1 MAEHVCPLWV
11 GYLLASPLR
20 KLLQNPKKIF
30 SPYVKEGMKV
40 LDIGC
45 AMGFFS
51 LPLAQM
57 VGSNGKVVCV
67 DVQSKMIAK
76 LEKRAKKAGLS
87 DKIETRVC
95 DYHSLGLNAFKEEI
109 DFAFA
114 FAVVHEVPDASRFF
128 SEIYETIKPAGK
140 LLIAEPKGH
149 VSKKDFGITISAAE
163 QNSFKVIDDPQIAR
177 TRVTLLEK

>member
-1 MAEHVCPLWV
+1 MAEHICPVWV

-20 KLLQNPKKIF
+20 KLLQNPKKIL
-30 SPYVKEGMKV
+30 SLYVEEGMKA

-67 DVQSKMIAK
+67 DVQAKMIEA

-87 DKIETRVC
+87 NEIETRLC
-95 DYHSLGLNAFKEEI
+95 HHNSLGLDDLKEEI

-114 FAVVHEVPDASRFF
+114 FAVIHEVADASGFF
-128 SEIYETIKPAGK
+128 SEIYETIKPTGR

-149 VSKKDFGITISAAE
+149 VSKKDFEITISAAA
-163 QNSFKVIDDPQIAR
+163 QNGFKVIDSPQIAR
-177 TRVTLLEK
+177 SRVVLLEK